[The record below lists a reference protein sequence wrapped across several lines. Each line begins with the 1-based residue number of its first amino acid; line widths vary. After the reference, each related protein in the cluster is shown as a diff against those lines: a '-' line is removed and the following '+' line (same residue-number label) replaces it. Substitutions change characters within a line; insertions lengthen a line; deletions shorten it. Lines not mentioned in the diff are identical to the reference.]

1 MATQYTVRKGDTL
14 SGIGQQY
21 KVPINQITGYRS
33 GNPDLIYPGEVL
45 NIGQAQPISTGKF
58 AVQPTPTTTPL
69 TSPQVNGSAA
79 QASASL
85 GPQNQEEQV
94 LQNLANQNPEQAD
107 LIMDK
112 LGYTGS
118 PNLTTPSTTS
128 KLINPATGQLA
139 QKPSP
144 YKTGAEAA
152 TQAGIKEVPD
162 AATGRDLV
170 NTYVAA
176 DNTGVNQQATNFLQ
190 QDEFMNTL
198 VKSYQDFINPVNQR
212 KSLTETYQTMLKDS
226 GIQALDLEL
235 INTKAIIE
243 GTEEDIR
250 REITASGS
258 GFATESQIL
267 SLAYSRNK
275 NLIKNYNTLLETR
288 NAKEK
293 YLTAMIGLEAE
304 DRKAADLKFEQ
315 ALNFGTKI
323 FEMTQQMKKN
333 AQEAYDR
340 ITKAVGYDGLLQMTK
355 NDPSAISA
363 IERTLGFGS
372 GGLRIAANQAQI
384 ARTRTERKEE
394 LDIETKESQL
404 LTDVS
409 QRANIYSQIQ
419 ERAQK
424 IGEKAGIKEKTT
436 KNQVDKADIVLGKV
450 KEANKLLGGITGGFF
465 ATGVAQTL
473 TGFLG
478 GTPARNLAAKLNTI
492 SANLSFDT
500 LQAMRDASPTGGAL
514 GQVSE
519 REIELLGATV
529 ASLDPSQSPAQLR
542 SALND
547 IETHYKNWLST
558 VGYSV
563 APNGDI
569 IPIKVK

>member
-1 MATQYTVRKGDTL
+1 MPTPTNLYE
-14 SGIGQQY
+14 Y
-21 KVPINQITGYRS
+21 Y
-33 GNPDLIYPGEVL
+33 
-45 NIGQAQPISTGKF
+45 TGKGQKLPSVQERSSIYER
-58 AVQPTPTTTPL
+58 AGLGSALSYTGTAPQNTALLGYLQKQPTPTDKFALQPTLSTISL
-69 TSPQVNGSAA
+69 TSPKVGGSAA
-79 QASASL
+79 QASASFQ
-85 GPQNQEEQV
+85 PP
-94 LQNLANQNPEQAD
+94 LQPPEQPKPGQESDVFLSASTAPPQITESPASS
-107 LIMDK
+107 LISPE
-112 LGYTGS
+112 TGLLKS
-118 PNLTTPSTTS
+118 
-128 KLINPATGQLA
+128 
-139 QKPSP
+139 KPSP
-144 YKTGAEAA
+144 FKVGAEKATEDGNIEIPSAA
-152 TQAGIKEVPD
+152 D
-162 AATGRDLV
+162 GRDLV
-170 NTYVAA
+170 NTYVSA
-176 DNTGVNQQATNFLQ
+176 DNTGLNQQATNFLQ
-190 QDEFMNTL
+190 QDEFITGL
-198 VKSYQDFINPVNQR
+198 LKSYQDYINPVSQR
-212 KSLTETYQTMLKDS
+212 KSLTETYSQMIKDS
-226 GIQALDLEL
+226 GIQALDMEL
-235 INTKAIIE
+235 INTKAILE
-243 GTEEDIR
+243 GTEDDIR

-293 YLTAMIGLEAE
+293 YLTAMIGLESE

-363 IERTLGFGS
+363 IERTLGFSS

-404 LTDVS
+404 LTDVA
-409 QRANIYSQIQ
+409 QRANVYSQIQ

-424 IGEKAGIKEKTT
+424 IGKEAETKEKTT
-436 KNQVDKADIVLGKV
+436 KSQVGKADIVLGKV
-450 KEANKLLGGITGGFF
+450 KEANKLLSGTTGGFF
-465 ATGVAQTL
+465 ATGLAQTL

-478 GTPARNLAAKLNTI
+478 GTPAKNLAAKLNTI

-529 ASLDPSQSPAQLR
+529 ASLDPSQSPTQLR

-569 IPIKVK
+569 IQIKVK